1 MLKTQRYFFTFLFI
15 YIFTFSFVLADD
27 YEIKIESGTNKF
39 KDLVF
44 SVQPGTQ
51 HTGELAVR
59 NDGDKDIDIVLFVA
73 PEEDTSLVDAM
84 KAKEGD
90 DLFINTLFYSDNPPE
105 KYQELLKKNGG
116 DITILCEKKEEEN
129 DKALD
134 KWCEGDRS
142 TTITIK
148 TGESMRVPFTVK
160 FSSVVKEHNAYI
172 TAVLEDKHDDKV
184 LSQKEL
190 TYKIPNAV
198 NQNKNGKSGKIELK
212 SLEVNRSFSLINIF
226 SWVKSG
232 MREKYSAYFFVSNS
246 GSLEENYKIF
256 IKTKHGDKENFYEAD
271 ASTSANETNFNS
283 LEIPMPWFGK
293 VEFSG
298 GVKFKKNGKVQE
310 FASEKIEC
318 LIVPVREIIAIL
330 FVMSLFLLFM
340 WRRRNNLNN
349 AIDGNYWIKYKVKK
363 DDNLMSL
370 AYRYGISWK
379 ELVYRNKIKAPYTL
393 ISGNVIMVP
402 PRPKKVFKNTFMQNK
417 NNLDNLMDDREV
429 HKKSFSNGI
438 KVNVKG
444 DNFEPATQAPVQSQS
459 EKKVINGIYVKQPIV
474 RESVNSSLVQK
485 RDNYRHERMQR
496 TDIVND
502 RQQHSNKR
510 RSIKNIDINWMHED
524 DETFDEA
531 MQDEVR
537 AINLKIKMFVLVI
550 IVFSGLVVWWFF
562 NYGIVDDSSRG
573 TASINDLLNVSD
585 EEDSDGDQNNSI
597 ESGQQGEKDGVSD
610 GNGDD
615 RNGDDVNNDIQ
626 EGEGN
631 SDNIKE
637 SANIS
642 VNDSIKEPSEVSVQ
656 VLNGGAKSGVA
667 GDLTNIL
674 KNKLYQTK
682 SATNANNNV
691 DGVVVYYKSVFKK
704 EAGVLSELVPQ
715 VYGAAQLEES
725 DDVAKKY
732 GVDIVVVVGK

>member
-1 MLKTQRYFFTFLFI
+1 MLKTQRYLFTFLFI
-15 YIFTFSFVLADD
+15 YFFTFSFALADD
-27 YEIKIESGTNKF
+27 YEMKIESGINKF
-39 KDLVF
+39 KDLIF
-44 SVQPGTQ
+44 SVSPGSQ
-51 HTGELAVR
+51 HTGELVVH
-59 NDGDKDIDIVLFVA
+59 NDSEEDVDVVLFIA
-73 PEEDTSLVDAM
+73 SEKDTSLVEAM
-84 KAKEGD
+84 KAKEGN
-90 DLFINTLFYSDNPPE
+90 DLFLNTLFYFDAPPE
-105 KYQELLKKNGG
+105 KYQKLLKENNGE
-116 DITILCEKKEEEN
+116 ITVLCEKYKDN
-129 DKALD
+129 GDKALQ

-142 TTITIK
+142 TTVTIK
-148 TGESMRVPFTVK
+148 AGESERIPFTVK
-160 FSSVVKEHNAYI
+160 FSKDTKEHQAYI
-172 TAVLEDKHDDKV
+172 TAVLEDKHDNKV
-184 LSQKEL
+184 LAQKEL
-190 TYKIPNAV
+190 TYKIPVEKVDV
-198 NQNKNGKSGKIELK
+198 NKVEFKSFSFK
-212 SLEVNRSFSLINIF
+212 RSFSLTNVL
-226 SWVKSG
+226 SWWKAGKKEEYVAK
-232 MREKYSAYFFVSNS
+232 FIISNKDD
-246 GSLEENYKIF
+246 L
-256 IKTKHGDKENFYEAD
+256 
-271 ASTSANETNFNS
+271 SANYEIFVRTNTGEEKIYKS
-283 LEIPMPWFGK
+283 DMVIGPRKTEVYDIKVTMPWFGK
-293 VEFSG
+293 IEVVG
-298 GVKFKKNGKVQE
+298 GIKVGNDDNVQE
-310 FASEKIEC
+310 SVSEKIRYF
-318 LIVPVREIIAIL
+318 IIPVREIILIL
-330 FVMSLFLLFM
+330 FIMTGLLVFM
-340 WRRRNNLNN
+340 WRKKENLDNV
-349 AIDGNYWIKYKVKK
+349 IDGISWVKYKIKQG
-363 DDNLMSL
+363 DNIMSIS
-370 AYRYGISWK
+370 YRYGISWK
-379 ELVYRNKIKAPYTL
+379 ELVYKNKIKAPYTL

-444 DNFEPATQAPVQSQS
+444 DNFEPATQTPVQSQS
-459 EKKVINGIYVKQPIV
+459 EKKVINGIHVKQPIV

-537 AINLKIKMFVLVI
+537 AINFKIKMFVLVI

-732 GVDIVVVVGK
+732 GVDVVVVVGK